1 MNAQTILKY
10 KTSKSDIVTYK
21 QSIAV
26 VVLSVGLP
34 PVLAVYLT
42 ELGIE
47 I

>member
-10 KTSKSDIVTYK
+10 NTSISDIITYK

-42 ELGIE
+42 VLGIV